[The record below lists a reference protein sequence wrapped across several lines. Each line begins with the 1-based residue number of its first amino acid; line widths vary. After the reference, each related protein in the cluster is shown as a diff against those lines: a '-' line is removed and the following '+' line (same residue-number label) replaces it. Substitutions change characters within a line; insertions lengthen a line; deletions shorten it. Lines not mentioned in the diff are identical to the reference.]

1 MKDHIEGRV
10 HVCGLPGKNLS
21 PGCTKKSQASR
32 GSGVMLWEMFCWEV
46 LSAPMHMIVADCVLS
61 FMTVA
66 TAG

>member
-1 MKDHIEGRV
+1 MVGSMCV
-10 HVCGLPGKNLS
+10 AYLGKTCHQDAL
-21 PGCTKKSQASR
+21 KKSQASR
-32 GSGVMLWEMFCWEV
+32 GSGLMLWEMFCWEV